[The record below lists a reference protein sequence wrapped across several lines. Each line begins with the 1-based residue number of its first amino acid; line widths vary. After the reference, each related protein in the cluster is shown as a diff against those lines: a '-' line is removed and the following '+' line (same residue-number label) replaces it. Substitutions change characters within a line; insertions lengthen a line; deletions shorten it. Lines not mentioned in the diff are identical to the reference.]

1 MHFFNTSAGRLVLLS
16 IGVVAISTAAP
27 LIKLIPEVPSVL
39 VAASRLGFAS
49 LILLPLGWRHRHA
62 VGRHQPA
69 LVLAAG
75 LCLAL
80 HFVSWIA
87 SLRYT
92 SVASSVIL
100 VTLTP
105 LLLVPAGY
113 LMWGERPTRRLGLGI
128 GLAIGGS
135 VCIAWNDFQLSPPQ
149 ALYGDLLA
157 LGGAVMMAAYL
168 VCGRLVRPSV
178 PLPLYAGLVYACA
191 AVCLWA
197 VCLLSPVSILGYT
210 GSAYLI
216 LLLLGLGPQLIGHTV
231 CQLGAGLPLANHRRR
246 RPAGRADRRLPA
258 GLAMARRVGV
268 VATGQRRRPHSD
280 RDRAGQRSGPVRRSS
295 TMSNTKATAP
305 SSSNASSTYG
315 SLVARS

>member
-27 LIKLIPEVPSVL
+27 LIKLIPEVSSVL
-39 VAASRLGFAS
+39 VAASRLGVAS

-62 VGRHQPA
+62 VGRQQPA

-128 GLAIGGS
+128 GLAMGGS
-135 VCIAWNDFQLSPPQ
+135 VCIAWNDFQFSPPQ

-168 VCGRLVRPSV
+168 MCGRLVRPSV

-191 AVCLWA
+191 ALCLWT
-197 VCLLSPVSILGYT
+197 VCLLSPASILGYA

-231 CQLGAGLPLANHRRR
+231 VNWALAYLSPTIVAVVLLAEPVGASLLAWLWLGESVSWLQGGGGALILTGIGLVNVQA
-246 RPAGRADRRLPA
+246 RPAA
-258 GLAMARRVGV
+258 
-268 VATGQRRRPHSD
+268 
-280 RDRAGQRSGPVRRSS
+280 
-295 TMSNTKATAP
+295 AP
-305 SSSNASSTYG
+305 
-315 SLVARS
+315 R

>member
-1 MHFFNTSAGRLVLLS
+1 MHFFNTPAGRLVLLS

-191 AVCLWA
+191 ALCLWA
-197 VCLLSPVSILGYT
+197 VCLLSPVSILGYA

-231 CQLGAGLPLANHRRR
+231 VNWALAYLSPTIVAVILLAEPVGASLLAWLWLGESVSWLQGSGGALILIGIGLVNVQIQSA
-246 RPAGRADRRLPA
+246 A
-258 GLAMARRVGV
+258 
-268 VATGQRRRPHSD
+268 
-280 RDRAGQRSGPVRRSS
+280 
-295 TMSNTKATAP
+295 AP
-305 SSSNASSTYG
+305 Q
-315 SLVARS
+315 

>member
-1 MHFFNTSAGRLVLLS
+1 MHFFNTSGGRLVLLS
-16 IGVVAISTAAP
+16 IGVAAISTAAP

-62 VGRHQPA
+62 VGRQQPA

-113 LMWGERPTRRLGLGI
+113 LVWGERPTRRLGLGI

-197 VCLLSPVSILGYT
+197 VCLLSPVSILGYA

-231 CQLGAGLPLANHRRR
+231 VNWALAYLSPTIVAVILLAEPVGASLLAWLWLGESVSWLQGGGGALILTGIGLVNVQAQS
-246 RPAGRADRRLPA
+246 AA
-258 GLAMARRVGV
+258 
-268 VATGQRRRPHSD
+268 
-280 RDRAGQRSGPVRRSS
+280 
-295 TMSNTKATAP
+295 AP
-305 SSSNASSTYG
+305 
-315 SLVARS
+315 R

>member
-16 IGVVAISTAAP
+16 IGVAAISTAAP

-191 AVCLWA
+191 ALCLWA
-197 VCLLSPVSILGYT
+197 VCLLSPVSILGYA

-231 CQLGAGLPLANHRRR
+231 VNWALAYLSPTIVAVILLAEPVGASVLAWLWLGESVSWLQGGGGALILAGI
-246 RPAGRADRRLPA
+246 
-258 GLAMARRVGV
+258 GLVNVQAQSA
-268 VATGQRRRPHSD
+268 A
-280 RDRAGQRSGPVRRSS
+280 
-295 TMSNTKATAP
+295 AP
-305 SSSNASSTYG
+305 
-315 SLVARS
+315 R

>member
-1 MHFFNTSAGRLVLLS
+1 MHFFNTPAGRLVLLS

-178 PLPLYAGLVYACA
+178 PLPLYAGLV
-191 AVCLWA
+191 
-197 VCLLSPVSILGYT
+197 
-210 GSAYLI
+210 
-216 LLLLGLGPQLIGHTV
+216 
-231 CQLGAGLPLANHRRR
+231 
-246 RPAGRADRRLPA
+246 
-258 GLAMARRVGV
+258 
-268 VATGQRRRPHSD
+268 
-280 RDRAGQRSGPVRRSS
+280 
-295 TMSNTKATAP
+295 
-305 SSSNASSTYG
+305 
-315 SLVARS
+315 

>member
-1 MHFFNTSAGRLVLLS
+1 MHFFNTSGGRLVLLS
-16 IGVVAISTAAP
+16 IGVAAISTAAP

-113 LMWGERPTRRLGLGI
+113 LIWGERPTRRLGLGI

-135 VCIAWNDFQLSPPQ
+135 ACIAWNDFQLSPPQ

-210 GSAYLI
+210 GSAYLV

-231 CQLGAGLPLANHRRR
+231 VNWALAYLSPTIVAVILLAEPVGASLLAWLWLGESVSWLQGGGGVLILTGIGLVNVQAQS
-246 RPAGRADRRLPA
+246 AA
-258 GLAMARRVGV
+258 
-268 VATGQRRRPHSD
+268 
-280 RDRAGQRSGPVRRSS
+280 
-295 TMSNTKATAP
+295 AP
-305 SSSNASSTYG
+305 Q
-315 SLVARS
+315 

>member
-1 MHFFNTSAGRLVLLS
+1 MHFFNTSGGRLVLLS
-16 IGVVAISTAAP
+16 IGVAAISTAAP

-113 LMWGERPTRRLGLGI
+113 LIWGERPTRRLGLGI

-135 VCIAWNDFQLSPPQ
+135 ACIAWNDFQLSPPQ

-210 GSAYLI
+210 GSAYLV

-231 CQLGAGLPLANHRRR
+231 VNWALAYLSPTIVAVILLAEPIGASLLAWLWLGESVSWLQGGGGALILIGIGLVNVQTQSA
-246 RPAGRADRRLPA
+246 A
-258 GLAMARRVGV
+258 
-268 VATGQRRRPHSD
+268 
-280 RDRAGQRSGPVRRSS
+280 
-295 TMSNTKATAP
+295 AP
-305 SSSNASSTYG
+305 Q
-315 SLVARS
+315 

>member
-16 IGVVAISTAAP
+16 IGVAAISTAAP

-62 VGRHQPA
+62 VGRQQPA

-157 LGGAVMMAAYL
+157 LGGAVRRAAYL

-197 VCLLSPVSILGYT
+197 VCLLSPVPVLGYA

-231 CQLGAGLPLANHRRR
+231 VNWALAYLSPTIVAVILLAEPIGASLLAWLWLGESVSWLQGGGGALILTGIGLVNVQAQS
-246 RPAGRADRRLPA
+246 AA
-258 GLAMARRVGV
+258 
-268 VATGQRRRPHSD
+268 
-280 RDRAGQRSGPVRRSS
+280 
-295 TMSNTKATAP
+295 AP
-305 SSSNASSTYG
+305 
-315 SLVARS
+315 R

>member
-16 IGVVAISTAAP
+16 IGVAAISTAAP

-62 VGRHQPA
+62 VGRHRPA

-191 AVCLWA
+191 ALCLWA
-197 VCLLSPVSILGYT
+197 VCLLSPVSILGYA

-231 CQLGAGLPLANHRRR
+231 VNWALAYLSPTIVAVILLAEPVGASVLAWLWLGESVSWLQGGGGALILTGIGLVNVQAQS
-246 RPAGRADRRLPA
+246 AA
-258 GLAMARRVGV
+258 
-268 VATGQRRRPHSD
+268 
-280 RDRAGQRSGPVRRSS
+280 
-295 TMSNTKATAP
+295 AP
-305 SSSNASSTYG
+305 
-315 SLVARS
+315 R

>member
-1 MHFFNTSAGRLVLLS
+1 MHFFNTSPGRLVLLS
-16 IGVVAISTAAP
+16 IGVAAISTAAP

-62 VGRHQPA
+62 VGRHQPI

-113 LMWGERPTRRLGLGI
+113 LMWGERLTRRLGLGI

-178 PLPLYAGLVYACA
+178 PLPLYAGLVYASA
-191 AVCLWA
+191 ALCLWA
-197 VCLLSPVSILGYT
+197 VCLLSPVSILGYA

-231 CQLGAGLPLANHRRR
+231 VNWALAYLSPTIVAVVLLAEPVGASLLAWLWLGESVSWLQGGGGVLILSGIGLVNVQSQSA
-246 RPAGRADRRLPA
+246 A
-258 GLAMARRVGV
+258 
-268 VATGQRRRPHSD
+268 
-280 RDRAGQRSGPVRRSS
+280 
-295 TMSNTKATAP
+295 AP
-305 SSSNASSTYG
+305 
-315 SLVARS
+315 R

>member
-1 MHFFNTSAGRLVLLS
+1 MHFFNTSGGRLVLLS
-16 IGVVAISTAAP
+16 IGVAAISTAAP

-197 VCLLSPVSILGYT
+197 VCLLSPVSILGYA

-231 CQLGAGLPLANHRRR
+231 VNWALAYLSPTIVAVILLAEPVGASLLAWLWLGESVSWLQGGGGALILIGIGLVNVQTQSA
-246 RPAGRADRRLPA
+246 A
-258 GLAMARRVGV
+258 
-268 VATGQRRRPHSD
+268 
-280 RDRAGQRSGPVRRSS
+280 
-295 TMSNTKATAP
+295 AP
-305 SSSNASSTYG
+305 Q
-315 SLVARS
+315 

>member
-16 IGVVAISTAAP
+16 IGVAAISTAAP

-113 LMWGERPTRRLGLGI
+113 LIWGERPTRRLGLGI

-168 VCGRLVRPSV
+168 VCGRLIRPSV

-231 CQLGAGLPLANHRRR
+231 VNWALAYLSPTIVAVILLAEPVGASLLAWLWLGESVSWLQGGGGALILTGIGLVNVQAQS
-246 RPAGRADRRLPA
+246 AA
-258 GLAMARRVGV
+258 
-268 VATGQRRRPHSD
+268 
-280 RDRAGQRSGPVRRSS
+280 
-295 TMSNTKATAP
+295 AP
-305 SSSNASSTYG
+305 
-315 SLVARS
+315 R

>member
-1 MHFFNTSAGRLVLLS
+1 MHFFNTSGGRLVLLS
-16 IGVVAISTAAP
+16 IGVAAISTAAP

-231 CQLGAGLPLANHRRR
+231 VNWALAYLSPTIVAVVLLAEPIGASLLAWLWLGESVSWLQGSGGALILTGIGLVNVQAQS
-246 RPAGRADRRLPA
+246 AA
-258 GLAMARRVGV
+258 
-268 VATGQRRRPHSD
+268 
-280 RDRAGQRSGPVRRSS
+280 
-295 TMSNTKATAP
+295 AP
-305 SSSNASSTYG
+305 
-315 SLVARS
+315 R

>member
-16 IGVVAISTAAP
+16 IGVAAISTAAP

-191 AVCLWA
+191 ALCLWA
-197 VCLLSPVSILGYT
+197 VCLLSPVSILGYA

-231 CQLGAGLPLANHRRR
+231 VNWALAYLSPTIVAVILLAEPLGASLLAWLWLGESVSWLQGGGGALILTGIGLVNVQAQS
-246 RPAGRADRRLPA
+246 AA
-258 GLAMARRVGV
+258 
-268 VATGQRRRPHSD
+268 
-280 RDRAGQRSGPVRRSS
+280 
-295 TMSNTKATAP
+295 AP
-305 SSSNASSTYG
+305 
-315 SLVARS
+315 R

>member
-231 CQLGAGLPLANHRRR
+231 VNWALAYLSPTIVAVVLLAEPIGASLLAWLWLGESVSWLQGSGGALILTGIGLVNVQAQS
-246 RPAGRADRRLPA
+246 AA
-258 GLAMARRVGV
+258 
-268 VATGQRRRPHSD
+268 
-280 RDRAGQRSGPVRRSS
+280 
-295 TMSNTKATAP
+295 AP
-305 SSSNASSTYG
+305 
-315 SLVARS
+315 R

>member
-80 HFVSWIA
+80 HFVSWTA

-191 AVCLWA
+191 ALCLWA
-197 VCLLSPVSILGYT
+197 VCLLSPVSILGYA

-231 CQLGAGLPLANHRRR
+231 VNWALAYLSPTIVAVVLLAEPIGASLLAWLWLGESVSWLQGSGGALILTGIGLVNVQAQS
-246 RPAGRADRRLPA
+246 AA
-258 GLAMARRVGV
+258 
-268 VATGQRRRPHSD
+268 
-280 RDRAGQRSGPVRRSS
+280 
-295 TMSNTKATAP
+295 AP
-305 SSSNASSTYG
+305 
-315 SLVARS
+315 R

>member
-16 IGVVAISTAAP
+16 IGVAAISTAAP

-191 AVCLWA
+191 ALCLWA
-197 VCLLSPVSILGYT
+197 VCLLSPVSILGYA

-231 CQLGAGLPLANHRRR
+231 VNWALAYLSPTIVAVILLAEPIGASLLAWLWLGESVSWLQGGGGALILTGIGLVNVQAQS
-246 RPAGRADRRLPA
+246 AA
-258 GLAMARRVGV
+258 
-268 VATGQRRRPHSD
+268 
-280 RDRAGQRSGPVRRSS
+280 
-295 TMSNTKATAP
+295 AP
-305 SSSNASSTYG
+305 
-315 SLVARS
+315 R

>member
-113 LMWGERPTRRLGLGI
+113 LIWGERPTRRLGLGI

-135 VCIAWNDFQLSPPQ
+135 VCIAWNDFRLSPPQ

-168 VCGRLVRPSV
+168 VCGRLIRPSV

-197 VCLLSPVSILGYT
+197 VCLLSPVSILGYA

-231 CQLGAGLPLANHRRR
+231 VNWALAYLSPTIVAVILLAEPVGASLLAWLWLGESVSWLQGGGGALILTGIGLVNVQAQS
-246 RPAGRADRRLPA
+246 AA
-258 GLAMARRVGV
+258 
-268 VATGQRRRPHSD
+268 
-280 RDRAGQRSGPVRRSS
+280 
-295 TMSNTKATAP
+295 AP
-305 SSSNASSTYG
+305 
-315 SLVARS
+315 R

>member
-16 IGVVAISTAAP
+16 IGVAAISTAAP

-87 SLRYT
+87 SLRDT

-113 LMWGERPTRRLGLGI
+113 LIWGERPTRRLGLGI

-231 CQLGAGLPLANHRRR
+231 VNWALAYLSPTIVAVILLAEPVGASLLAWLWLGESVSWLQGGGGALILTGIGLVNVQAQS
-246 RPAGRADRRLPA
+246 AA
-258 GLAMARRVGV
+258 
-268 VATGQRRRPHSD
+268 
-280 RDRAGQRSGPVRRSS
+280 
-295 TMSNTKATAP
+295 AP
-305 SSSNASSTYG
+305 
-315 SLVARS
+315 R

>member
-1 MHFFNTSAGRLVLLS
+1 MHFFNTSGGRLVLLS
-16 IGVVAISTAAP
+16 IGVAAISTAAP

-191 AVCLWA
+191 ALCLWA

-231 CQLGAGLPLANHRRR
+231 VNWALAYLSPTIVAVILLAEPVGASLLAWLWLGESVSWLQGGGGALILTGIGLVNVQAQSAAALR
-246 RPAGRADRRLPA
+246 
-258 GLAMARRVGV
+258 
-268 VATGQRRRPHSD
+268 
-280 RDRAGQRSGPVRRSS
+280 
-295 TMSNTKATAP
+295 
-305 SSSNASSTYG
+305 
-315 SLVARS
+315 

>member
-1 MHFFNTSAGRLVLLS
+1 MHFFNTSGGRLVLLS
-16 IGVVAISTAAP
+16 IGVAAISTAAP

-113 LMWGERPTRRLGLGI
+113 LIWGERPTRRLGLGI

-168 VCGRLVRPSV
+168 VCGRLIRPSV

-231 CQLGAGLPLANHRRR
+231 VNWALAYLSPTIVAVILLAEPVGASLLAWLWLGESVSWLQGGGGALILTGIGLVNVQAQS
-246 RPAGRADRRLPA
+246 AA
-258 GLAMARRVGV
+258 
-268 VATGQRRRPHSD
+268 
-280 RDRAGQRSGPVRRSS
+280 
-295 TMSNTKATAP
+295 AP
-305 SSSNASSTYG
+305 
-315 SLVARS
+315 R

>member
-1 MHFFNTSAGRLVLLS
+1 MHFFNTSPGRLVLLS
-16 IGVVAISTAAP
+16 IGVVTISTAAP

-62 VGRHQPA
+62 VGRHQPI

-113 LMWGERPTRRLGLGI
+113 LMWGERLTRRLGLGI

-168 VCGRLVRPSV
+168 VCGRLVRPSI
-178 PLPLYAGLVYACA
+178 PLPLYAGLVYASA
-191 AVCLWA
+191 ALCLWA
-197 VCLLSPVSILGYT
+197 VCLLSPVPILGYA

-231 CQLGAGLPLANHRRR
+231 VNWALAYLSPTIVAVVLLAEPVGASLLAWLWLGESVSWLQGGGGVLILSGIGLVNVQSQ
-246 RPAGRADRRLPA
+246 PAA
-258 GLAMARRVGV
+258 
-268 VATGQRRRPHSD
+268 
-280 RDRAGQRSGPVRRSS
+280 
-295 TMSNTKATAP
+295 AP
-305 SSSNASSTYG
+305 
-315 SLVARS
+315 R

>member
-1 MHFFNTSAGRLVLLS
+1 MHFFNTSPGRLVLLS
-16 IGVVAISTAAP
+16 IGVAAISTAAP

-62 VGRHQPA
+62 VGRHQPI

-113 LMWGERPTRRLGLGI
+113 LMWGERLTRRLGLGI

-135 VCIAWNDFQLSPPQ
+135 VCIAWNDFQLSSPR

-178 PLPLYAGLVYACA
+178 PLPLYAGLVYASA
-191 AVCLWA
+191 ALCLWA
-197 VCLLSPVSILGYT
+197 VCLLSPVSILGYA

-216 LLLLGLGPQLIGHTV
+216 LVLLGLGPQLIGHTV
-231 CQLGAGLPLANHRRR
+231 VNWALAYLSPTIVAVVLLAEPVGASLLAWLWLGESVSWLQGGGGVLILSGIGLVNVQAQS
-246 RPAGRADRRLPA
+246 AA
-258 GLAMARRVGV
+258 
-268 VATGQRRRPHSD
+268 
-280 RDRAGQRSGPVRRSS
+280 
-295 TMSNTKATAP
+295 AP
-305 SSSNASSTYG
+305 
-315 SLVARS
+315 R

>member
-1 MHFFNTSAGRLVLLS
+1 MHFFNTSPGRLVLLS
-16 IGVVAISTAAP
+16 IGVAAISTAAP

-62 VGRHQPA
+62 VGRQQPA

-113 LMWGERPTRRLGLGI
+113 LMWGERLTRRLGIGI

-157 LGGAVMMAAYL
+157 LAGAVMMAAYL

-191 AVCLWA
+191 ALCLWT
-197 VCLLSPVSILGYT
+197 VCLLSPVPILGYA

-231 CQLGAGLPLANHRRR
+231 VNWALAYLSPTIVAVVLLAE
-246 RPAGRADRRLPA
+246 PAGASLLAWLWLGESVSWLQGGGGALMLSGIGLVNAQAQPA
-258 GLAMARRVGV
+258 A
-268 VATGQRRRPHSD
+268 
-280 RDRAGQRSGPVRRSS
+280 
-295 TMSNTKATAP
+295 AP
-305 SSSNASSTYG
+305 
-315 SLVARS
+315 R

>member
-1 MHFFNTSAGRLVLLS
+1 MHFFNTSPGRLVLLS
-16 IGVVAISTAAP
+16 IGVAAISTAAP

-62 VGRHQPA
+62 VGRHQPI

-113 LMWGERPTRRLGLGI
+113 LMWGERLTRRLGLGI

-178 PLPLYAGLVYACA
+178 PLPLYAGLVYASA
-191 AVCLWA
+191 ALFLWA
-197 VCLLSPVSILGYT
+197 VCLLSPVSILGYA

-231 CQLGAGLPLANHRRR
+231 VNWALAYLSPTIVAVVLLAEPVGASLLAWLWLGESVSWLQGGGGVLILSGIGLVNVQAQS
-246 RPAGRADRRLPA
+246 AA
-258 GLAMARRVGV
+258 
-268 VATGQRRRPHSD
+268 
-280 RDRAGQRSGPVRRSS
+280 
-295 TMSNTKATAP
+295 AP
-305 SSSNASSTYG
+305 
-315 SLVARS
+315 R

>member
-1 MHFFNTSAGRLVLLS
+1 MHFFNTSAGRLILLS
-16 IGVVAISTAAP
+16 IGVAAISTAAP

-105 LLLVPAGY
+105 LLLVPASY

-191 AVCLWA
+191 ALCLWA
-197 VCLLSPVSILGYT
+197 VCLLSPVSILGYA

-231 CQLGAGLPLANHRRR
+231 VNWALAYLSPTIVAVILLAEPVGASLLAWLWLGESVSWLQGGGGALILTGIGLVNVQTQSA
-246 RPAGRADRRLPA
+246 A
-258 GLAMARRVGV
+258 
-268 VATGQRRRPHSD
+268 
-280 RDRAGQRSGPVRRSS
+280 
-295 TMSNTKATAP
+295 AP
-305 SSSNASSTYG
+305 
-315 SLVARS
+315 R

>member
-1 MHFFNTSAGRLVLLS
+1 MHFFNTSGGRLVLLS
-16 IGVVAISTAAP
+16 IGVAAISTAAP

-49 LILLPLGWRHRHA
+49 LILLPLGWRHHYA
-62 VGRHQPA
+62 VGRHQPV

-135 VCIAWNDFQLSPPQ
+135 VCIAWNDCQLSPPQ

-168 VCGRLVRPSV
+168 MCGRLVRPSV

-191 AVCLWA
+191 ALCLWT
-197 VCLLSPVSILGYT
+197 VCLLSPVSILGYA

-231 CQLGAGLPLANHRRR
+231 VNWALAYLSPTIVAVILLAEPRGASLLAWLWLGESVSWLQGSGGALILIGIGLVNVQIQSA
-246 RPAGRADRRLPA
+246 A
-258 GLAMARRVGV
+258 
-268 VATGQRRRPHSD
+268 
-280 RDRAGQRSGPVRRSS
+280 
-295 TMSNTKATAP
+295 AP
-305 SSSNASSTYG
+305 
-315 SLVARS
+315 R

>member
-113 LMWGERPTRRLGLGI
+113 LIWGERPTRRLGLGI

-191 AVCLWA
+191 ALCLWA
-197 VCLLSPVSILGYT
+197 VCLLSPVSILGYA

-231 CQLGAGLPLANHRRR
+231 VNWALAYLSPTIVAVVLLAEPIGASLLAWLWLGESVSWLQGGGGALILTGIGLVNVQA
-246 RPAGRADRRLPA
+246 RPAA
-258 GLAMARRVGV
+258 
-268 VATGQRRRPHSD
+268 
-280 RDRAGQRSGPVRRSS
+280 
-295 TMSNTKATAP
+295 AP
-305 SSSNASSTYG
+305 
-315 SLVARS
+315 R

>member
-1 MHFFNTSAGRLVLLS
+1 MHFFNTPAGRLVLLS
-16 IGVVAISTAAP
+16 IGVAAISTAAP

-113 LMWGERPTRRLGLGI
+113 LIWGERPTRRLGLGI

-231 CQLGAGLPLANHRRR
+231 VNWALAYLSPTIVAVILLAEPIGASLLAWLWLGESVSWLQGGGGALILTGIGLVNVQAQS
-246 RPAGRADRRLPA
+246 AA
-258 GLAMARRVGV
+258 
-268 VATGQRRRPHSD
+268 
-280 RDRAGQRSGPVRRSS
+280 
-295 TMSNTKATAP
+295 AP
-305 SSSNASSTYG
+305 
-315 SLVARS
+315 R

>member
-1 MHFFNTSAGRLVLLS
+1 MHFFNTSGGRLVLLS
-16 IGVVAISTAAP
+16 IGVAAISTAAP

-113 LMWGERPTRRLGLGI
+113 LIWGERPTRRLGLGI

-135 VCIAWNDFQLSPPQ
+135 VCIAWNDFRLSPPQ

-168 VCGRLVRPSV
+168 VCGRLIRPSV

-231 CQLGAGLPLANHRRR
+231 VNWALAYLSPTIVAVILLAEPVGASLLAWLWLGESVSWLQGGGGALILTGIGLVNVQAQS
-246 RPAGRADRRLPA
+246 AA
-258 GLAMARRVGV
+258 
-268 VATGQRRRPHSD
+268 
-280 RDRAGQRSGPVRRSS
+280 
-295 TMSNTKATAP
+295 AP
-305 SSSNASSTYG
+305 
-315 SLVARS
+315 R

>member
-1 MHFFNTSAGRLVLLS
+1 MHFFNTSGGRLVLLS
-16 IGVVAISTAAP
+16 IGVAAISTAAP

-62 VGRHQPA
+62 VGRQQPA

-113 LMWGERPTRRLGLGI
+113 LIWGERPTRQLGLGI

-135 VCIAWNDFQLSPPQ
+135 VCIAWNDFRLSPPQ

-191 AVCLWA
+191 AGCLWA

-231 CQLGAGLPLANHRRR
+231 VNWALAYLSPTIVAVILLAEPVGACLLAWLWLGESVSWLQGGGGALILAGI
-246 RPAGRADRRLPA
+246 
-258 GLAMARRVGV
+258 GLVNVQAQSA
-268 VATGQRRRPHSD
+268 A
-280 RDRAGQRSGPVRRSS
+280 
-295 TMSNTKATAP
+295 AP
-305 SSSNASSTYG
+305 
-315 SLVARS
+315 R

>member
-16 IGVVAISTAAP
+16 IGVAAISTAAP
-27 LIKLIPEVPSVL
+27 LIKLIPEMPSVL

-62 VGRHQPA
+62 VGRYRPA

-191 AVCLWA
+191 ALCLWA

-231 CQLGAGLPLANHRRR
+231 VNWALAYLSPTIVAVILLAEPVGASLLAWLWLGESVSWLQGSGGALILIGIGLVNVQIQSA
-246 RPAGRADRRLPA
+246 A
-258 GLAMARRVGV
+258 
-268 VATGQRRRPHSD
+268 
-280 RDRAGQRSGPVRRSS
+280 
-295 TMSNTKATAP
+295 AP
-305 SSSNASSTYG
+305 
-315 SLVARS
+315 R

>member
-39 VAASRLGFAS
+39 VAASRLGVAS
-49 LILLPLGWRHRHA
+49 LILLPLGWRHRYA
-62 VGRHQPA
+62 VGRHQPV

-113 LMWGERPTRRLGLGI
+113 LIWGERLTRRLGLGI
-128 GLAIGGS
+128 GLAMGGS
-135 VCIAWNDFQLSPPQ
+135 VCIAWNDFQFSPPQ

-197 VCLLSPVSILGYT
+197 VCLLSPVSILGYA

-231 CQLGAGLPLANHRRR
+231 VNWALAYLSPTIVAVVLLAEPIGASLLAWLWLGESVSWLQGGGGALILTGIGLVNVQA
-246 RPAGRADRRLPA
+246 RPAA
-258 GLAMARRVGV
+258 
-268 VATGQRRRPHSD
+268 
-280 RDRAGQRSGPVRRSS
+280 
-295 TMSNTKATAP
+295 AP
-305 SSSNASSTYG
+305 
-315 SLVARS
+315 R

>member
-1 MHFFNTSAGRLVLLS
+1 MHFFNTPAGRLVLLS

-178 PLPLYAGLVYACA
+178 QLPLYAGLVYACA
-191 AVCLWA
+191 ALCLWA
-197 VCLLSPVSILGYT
+197 VCLLSPVSILGYA

-231 CQLGAGLPLANHRRR
+231 VNWALAYLSPTIVAVILLAEPVGASLLAWLWLGESVSWLQGSGGALILIGIGLVNVQIQSA
-246 RPAGRADRRLPA
+246 A
-258 GLAMARRVGV
+258 
-268 VATGQRRRPHSD
+268 
-280 RDRAGQRSGPVRRSS
+280 
-295 TMSNTKATAP
+295 AP
-305 SSSNASSTYG
+305 
-315 SLVARS
+315 R